1 MESET
6 ALPRRISLAAGCALA
21 ALLIA
26 TAAQAQVAEDA
37 SPGDQPVDIGELI
50 ITATRFEAPRSTVP
64 ATIQVIDQAAIQSQT
79 ALGFS
84 AVETVS
90 NLAPSFSPTRQKLS
104 GFGETLRGRS
114 PLYLV
119 DGVPQST
126 PLRDDSRDGFTIDPF
141 FIDKVEVVFG
151 ANAIQGIGA
160 TGGVINYVTAPTPK
174 ETEGF
179 TGRVLAQASADPDRF
194 GDSTGW
200 KTAAYVGRDFGRWD
214 FVAGASYE
222 ARGAYYDADQR
233 RIGFDGAQGELQ
245 DSKSWSLF
253 GKAGVDLTD
262 QRRLEVMVNHFEL
275 EADNDY
281 VTVNGN
287 RATGRTTTAVRGRTP
302 GLPTVNDVTSA
313 AVTYRDRGLFGG
325 VLTLQAYA
333 HDYQG
338 VFGGG
343 TFADFQDPRIAPVG
357 TLFDQSANNSE
368 KQGFKIDYERGFAA
382 LPGFKMLIGL
392 DGLRDKT
399 FQALA
404 LTGRFWVP
412 ETTYKSLSPFLQL
425 RQSALEGRLN
435 LAAGVRREN
444 ATLEVDDYT
453 TLYAYGP
460 RQVAGGEPSF
470 EETLYNVGAT
480 FEIVDGLTA
489 YASYA
494 QGFTM
499 PDVGRVLRAINTPN
513 RDVDTYLDVT
523 PVVSD
528 NIELGLD
535 YGSGPLQA
543 QAAWFRSTSDRG
555 SLLVLNAGG
564 NFEVQ
569 RQRTEI
575 EGIEL
580 SARFAATD
588 WLTIGGAYAHLEGR
602 TDSNGDGSVDRDLN
616 GANIAPDRLL
626 LYAEV
631 TRGDWSG
638 RVQAQ
643 QFYGRDFEGEVA
655 ANGFE
660 GYGLVDAIV
669 AWKAPA
675 ATLTLGVQN
684 LLDEQYVT
692 YFSDTQG
699 PTDNARYFAGRGR
712 TLAFGVTKDF

>member
-1 MESET
+1 MI
-6 ALPRRISLAAGCALA
+6 RRSILAAGSAFG

-26 TAAQAQVAEDA
+26 TAAQAQVGVDA
-37 SPGDQPVDIGELI
+37 DQPVDIGELI

-64 ATIQVIDQAAIQSQT
+64 ATIQVIDEEAIQSQT

-90 NLAPSFSPTRQKLS
+90 NLVPSFSPTRQKLS

-174 ETEGF
+174 EAEGF

-194 GDSTGW
+194 GDSMGW
-200 KTAAYVGRDFGRWD
+200 KTAAYIGRDFGQWD
-214 FVAGASYE
+214 FVAGAAYE
-222 ARGAYYDADQR
+222 VRGAYYDADER

-253 GKAGVDLTD
+253 GKAGIDLTD

-287 RATGRTTTAVRGRTP
+287 RALGITTTAVRGRTP
-302 GLPTVNDVTSA
+302 GLPTVNEVTSA
-313 AVTYRDRGLFGG
+313 AVTFRDRGFFGG
-325 VLTLQAYA
+325 VLTAQGFA

-343 TFADFQDPRIAPVG
+343 TFADFQDPRIAPV
-357 TLFDQSANNSE
+357 TFDQSANNSE
-368 KQGFKIDYERGFAA
+368 KQGFKVDYERGFTA
-382 LPGFKMLIGL
+382 LPGFKMLVGI

-399 FQALA
+399 YQALA
-404 LTGRFWVP
+404 LTGRLWVP

-460 RQVAGGEPSF
+460 QQVGGGEPSF

-528 NIELGLD
+528 NVELGLD

-555 SLLVLNAGG
+555 SLLVLNPSG

-580 SARFAATD
+580 SARFALAD
-588 WLTIGGAYAHLEGR
+588 WLNIGGAYAHLEGR

-638 RVQAQ
+638 RLQAQ
-643 QFYGRDFEGEVA
+643 QFYGRDFEGEVP
-655 ANGFE
+655 ANSFE

-684 LLDEQYVT
+684 LLDEQYIT

-712 TLAFGVTKDF
+712 TLAFGVTRDF